1 MKSFAIINLLSIIWI
16 AITFIEYLWIDSM
29 SLSNVKLTEFSV
41 MLAIN
46 LILQM
51 GTLYIKRVP
60 LYSFFPV
67 FIIFYYVFHFGQV
80 FLIGFFPKYEMDYLN
95 YVESYMT
102 NDVYL
107 RQTLVLCVM
116 CINMFFIGGMLM
128 KYKAPRG
135 YSITASVNSKNIGK
149 ILVFLFS
156 PFRFVIDGVKIAAAM
171 VGGYMAANTVM
182 AAIPGV
188 LATLANIWYACIPLY
203 YLELKTNKDKKR
215 FLIIVLLYLLA
226 TMITGN
232 RGHQMVCIVSLFI
245 VVLIEQRKLTAMQ
258 FVTYGIIAVLG
269 MYFIDIIYDLRNM
282 GVNAFLKDYM
292 STLEGTQNSNII
304 LETLGT
310 FGETV
315 YTPYL
320 VIEGYNSSF
329 HPFFGECFLKSIVA
343 VFPDVTGIFKNI
355 NNEAIFP
362 KMLGTQSA
370 IGGSFAG
377 EMFYNFGPFYWLV
390 SLLIGMLFFDVS
402 NKITIEIRKGNYFKL
417 LMLIPFAV
425 LFVWWVRDAIGNFTR
440 QIVWLGIII
449 YLLKSKKLIVFNRLN
464 LNKDSNGK

>member
-1 MKSFAIINLLSIIWI
+1 MMN
-16 AITFIEYLWIDSM
+16 
-29 SLSNVKLTEFSV
+29 LSNDNLTEFSV
-41 MLAIN
+41 MLTIN
-46 LILQM
+46 FVLQM
-51 GTLYIKRVP
+51 VTLYIKKVP

-107 RQTLVLCVM
+107 RQTLILCIV
-116 CINMFFIGGMLM
+116 CINMFFVGGMMM
-128 KYKAPRG
+128 KYRAPEE
-135 YSITASVNSKNIGK
+135 YSETAIVNKKNVGK
-149 ILVFLFS
+149 ILVFLFF
-156 PFRFVIDGVKIAAAM
+156 PFRFVIDGVQIAAAM
-171 VGGYMAANTVM
+171 VGGYMAANTVT

-203 YLELKTNKDKKR
+203 YLELRSNKEKKR

-245 VVLIEQRKLTAMQ
+245 VVLIEQRKLTVKQ
-258 FVTYGIIAVLG
+258 FLTYGIIAVLG

-282 GVNAFLKDYM
+282 GVNAFLKDY
-292 STLEGTQNSNII
+292 SSSVEGTQNSNII

-320 VIEGYNSSF
+320 VVEGYNSTF

-343 VFPDVTGIFKNI
+343 VFPDVTGAFKDI

-362 KMLGTQSA
+362 KMLGTQNA
-370 IGGSFAG
+370 IGGSFSG
-377 EMFYNFGPFYWLV
+377 EMYYNFGSLYWLA
-390 SLLIGMLFFDVS
+390 SLLIGMLFYYVS
-402 NKITIEIRKGNYFKL
+402 NKITIEIRKGNYYML
-417 LMLIPFAV
+417 LLLIPFAV

-440 QIVWLGIII
+440 QIVWLGIIV
-449 YLLKSKKLIVFNRLN
+449 YLLKSKKQVVFNRQ
-464 LNKDSNGK
+464 